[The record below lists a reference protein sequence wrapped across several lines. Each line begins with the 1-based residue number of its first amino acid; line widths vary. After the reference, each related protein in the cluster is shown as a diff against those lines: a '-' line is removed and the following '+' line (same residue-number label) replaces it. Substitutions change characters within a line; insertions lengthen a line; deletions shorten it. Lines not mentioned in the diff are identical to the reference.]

1 MIKPALMAAG
11 LLSSSLVLMPPLALA
26 ESSSTSSRISE
37 VDACNQA
44 QYLMPDGA
52 VVERFRLHTRRDRE
66 GIRFDC
72 TVVWNPSAKTAP
84 SYRPILFPNAIQ
96 IPLIWSGWL

>member
-11 LLSSSLVLMPPLALA
+11 LLSGSLALVPPLALA

-44 QYLMPDGA
+44 QYLMPESA
-52 VVERFRLHTRRDRE
+52 VVQRFRLQTRRDRE
-66 GIRFDC
+66 GARFDC
-72 TVVWNPSAKTAP
+72 TVIWSRSAKTAP
-84 SYRPILFPNAIQ
+84 SYRPILFPNQIS
-96 IPLIWSGWL
+96 IPLLGSGWL